1 MASPAKKLIGNPMLI
16 FIHAVIIANMRNKK
30 IILEYFMFKVLF
42 FSRFFKI
49 KNAQINITMSKI
61 TDIMSKKT
69 TPLKNKLIKYT
80 ILKADSLKKF
90 SEQTFFIDFIKSI
103 STPYTSSLK
112 LSPISL
118 LNNL

>member
-1 MASPAKKLIGNPMLI
+1 MASSAKKLIGNPMLI
-16 FIHAVIIANMRNKK
+16 FMHAVTIANKRNKK